1 MELTAYQT
9 QSEIYTFILLFS
21 IKESNGFVITFANLI
36 GFVKNCLPKHL
47 LLRVSGFCVT
57 CFLSFIVLMQMTM
70 SFLPELSNPMSLLAV
85 YVFLMMCCS
94 VFINVACILMLRIY
108 HKPEDEKVIS
118 CLIITCNSLIQFASP
133 NNSLITFSYIMSFKS
148 FIFTQFDFNSVHTQL
163 MPLFIMCI
171 FACLNKV
178 NYPIYREMS
187 DELQVP
193 QWMQKVVRVVGC
205 QICRCCDKDP
215 NSDLPEITWPDVG
228 RTLDFFF
235 FIAFIA
241 GQSALTFFFLV
252 PLATRY

>member
-1 MELTAYQT
+1 
-9 QSEIYTFILLFS
+9 
-21 IKESNGFVITFANLI
+21 
-36 GFVKNCLPKHL
+36 
-47 LLRVSGFCVT
+47 
-57 CFLSFIVLMQMTM
+57 MQMTM

-252 PLATRY
+252 PLATRYWWQPWHCVIWYFYENIVQNKRDFLIACTNLDIFTTCLFSFMLQSIKTTFNWCFAFVHKPSCHL